1 MFRNQEEVE
10 KLINVARMYYDDG
23 LTQNDIAKVLHVSRP
38 LVSKMLAKAR
48 DLGIVTITIKSP
60 LENNDIVA
68 DKLASLYGLKGAFVV
83 PEARTDYLTEQ
94 LILAQ
99 VNTIVIEELQQAKN
113 IGLGWGFLMEAFVK
127 QFPEGK
133 VRLKRGEKKTVVPLI
148 GGATVPNR
156 GYNPNEIVRSFSE
169 KLGID
174 AAYLFAPAF
183 PLTAGDRE
191 SFIST
196 QNYREIDGIWDKLD
210 LAVLRITNY
219 PCTPD
224 QATATRFGDALMK
237 KRAVGAVLSSFYNE
251 RGEFIEGEND
261 YCISI
266 GMEKLK
272 QVDSVIGICSNY
284 SSIPAIIGALRSGV
298 FTHVVLDEEKALK
311 AIASA

>member
-10 KLINVARMYYDDG
+10 KLIRVARMYYDDG
-23 LTQNDIAKVLHVSRP
+23 QTQNDIAKALHVSRP

-68 DKLASLYGLKGAFVV
+68 DKLASLYGLKGAYVV

-99 VNTIVIEELQQAKN
+99 VNTIVIEKMQQARN

-127 QFPEGK
+127 QFPEGN
-133 VRLKRGEKKTVVPLI
+133 VRLKRGERKTVVPLI

-174 AAYLFAPAF
+174 ADYLFAPAF

-191 SFIST
+191 NFVNT
-196 QNYREIDGIWDKLD
+196 QNYREIDAIWDKLD

-237 KRAVGAVLSSFYNE
+237 KRAVGAALSSFYNE

-266 GMEKLK
+266 GMEKLR

-311 AIASA
+311 AIASV

>member
-10 KLINVARMYYDDG
+10 KLIHVARMYYDDG
-23 LTQNDIAKVLHVSRP
+23 LTQNDIAKVMHVSRP
-38 LVSKMLAKAR
+38 LVSKMLSKAR

-68 DKLASLYGLKGAFVV
+68 DKLASMYGLKGAFVV
-83 PEARTDYLTEQ
+83 PEARTDYMTEQ

-99 VNTIVIEELQQAKN
+99 VNTIVCQKLQQAQT

-133 VRLKRGEKKTVVPLI
+133 VKLKKGEKKTVVPLI

-156 GYNPNEIVRSFSE
+156 GYNPNEIVRRFSE

-174 AAYLFAPAF
+174 AQYLFAPAF
-183 PLTAGDRE
+183 PLTASDRE
-191 SFIST
+191 HFVDT
-196 QNYREIDGIWDKLD
+196 QNYRDIDGLWDGLD

-224 QATATRFGDALMK
+224 QATATRFGDLLMK
-237 KRAVGAVLSSFYNE
+237 KKAVGAALSSFYDEN
-251 RGEFIEGEND
+251 GEFIKGDND
-261 YCISI
+261 FCISI
-266 GMEKLK
+266 DMERLK
-272 QVDSVIGICSNY
+272 KVESVVGICSNY
-284 SSIPAIIGALRSGV
+284 SSIPAIVGALKSGV
-298 FTHVVLDEEKALK
+298 FTHVVLDEGKAMK
-311 AIASA
+311 AIAAE